1 MYNGRKVKELL
12 AINGRQCQELL
23 EYLGSTSRTTIAQL
37 VNGNPTVKR
46 LEQVA
51 DFFGV
56 SMDVFFNR
64 TFQGEDRNIDKLA
77 TSERQAL
84 MDLLSAKD
92 QLIADKERTIRLLE
106 EYVEALKKAEKID
119 EK

>member
-23 EYLGSTSRTTIAQL
+23 EHLGSSSRTTIVQL

-56 SMDVFFNR
+56 SMDVFFDR
-64 TFQGEDRNIDKLA
+64 TFKVDERGKDKLA
-77 TSERQAL
+77 ISERQAL
-84 MDLLSAKD
+84 MDIISAKE

-106 EYVEALKKAEKID
+106 DYIKDIKREK
-119 EK
+119 